1 MREAEG
7 SKREQSGSDEEGS
20 SSDRKTELTR
30 KTTGFREWFLL
41 DGSRLTI
48 AGGVVVLIFC
58 LLGIVEQIG
67 WIPMERAQP
76 TYYLLSSLIGG
87 NLTLITVVV
96 SINQLLLS
104 REMSSPGELE
114 SQIQN
119 VIDYRK
125 GVEKNAGEIAP
136 VRPLGFLELLF
147 DNTRRETKRIDRMAF
162 GAVSEEVRTE
172 IDDIAAA
179 LKDHVDRV
187 EDILSTSEVNTFE
200 VLSVTLTTNYAHQ
213 INQIRRIR
221 ATHGDDLPETVM
233 DALGDLLE
241 HLQRVDIAR
250 QYFKSLYLQEELSA
264 LSRVLL
270 YAGFPA
276 ELFLAVML
284 LGFTA
289 EGITILTQYSTV
301 LMPIT
306 VSIAFTPLALLFA
319 FIVRIATVTERTA
332 ATIPFTTPKQEL

>member
-1 MREAEG
+1 MSGAER
-7 SKREQSGSDEEGS
+7 SEREQSASDEERLS
-20 SSDRKTELTR
+20 VKPMAELSE
-30 KTTGFREWFLL
+30 KTTDFREWFLL
-41 DGSRLTI
+41 DGNRLVI
-48 AGGVVVLIFC
+48 AGGVVVLMLG
-58 LLGIVEQIG
+58 LLVAAEQLG
-67 WIPMERAQP
+67 WIPMADTQP
-76 TYYLLSSLIGG
+76 AYYLLSSLIGG
-87 NLTLITVVV
+87 NITLITVVV

-119 VIDYRK
+119 VIDYRE
-125 GVEKNAGEIAP
+125 GVEEHAGTIAP
-136 VRPLGFLELLF
+136 VHPLGFLELLF
-147 DNTRRETKRIDRMAF
+147 ANTRREAQRIGGMTF
-162 GAVSEEVRTE
+162 GAVGEEVRTE
-172 IDDIAAA
+172 VDDTVEA
-179 LKDHVDRV
+179 LTDHVDHV
-187 EDILSTSEVNTFE
+187 ESILDASETNTFK

-221 ATHGDDLPETVM
+221 ATDGDDLPETVM
-233 DALGDLLE
+233 DALDNLID

-250 QYFKSLYLQEELSA
+250 QYFKSLYLQEELSS

-276 ELFLAVML
+276 EMFLVVML

-289 EGITILTQYSTV
+289 EGITPLTRYSTV
-301 LMPIT
+301 LMPVTIS
-306 VSIAFTPLALLFA
+306 VAFTPLALLFA